1 MLKWRSGVKVMVIIA
16 RRIPLLWKGAL
27 APVDKLQ
34 SRGLFRHSWE
44 LSVLLGAAIRMVSS
58 DCGAIAEG
66 VLLGLGGG

>member
-1 MLKWRSGVKVMVIIA
+1 MVIIA
-16 RRIPLLWKGAL
+16 RRISLLWKGAL

-34 SRGLFRHSWE
+34 SRGLFRHSWK
-44 LSVLLGAAIRMVSS
+44 LSMLLGAAIRIVSS